1 MSERTVYGFV
11 GKQRDRNVITGVL
24 KAEDLIA
31 IHEIDVWKPGKP
43 IEEQGCQRQP
53 IQSHFRKIGRKLKE
67 DERMWLPTSITLSAN
82 NGDGDASKKH
92 SVKIEIV
99 ESEIPDLVKIIIPK
113 GHTLRVVDGQHR
125 IKGLEYAIRDL
136 KQDEIADFKL
146 PFVLTLTDDR
156 VDEIKTFYDIN
167 STPKRVATD
176 LALQLLNDMNT
187 NEAVRLSKTEK
198 WKLVALNV
206 AMQLNKN
213 PESVWYQNISIGQ
226 SKSGE
231 IASSTSFVASMR
243 PILEISFIKRIW
255 EQKSEDEA
263 GKRIADFV
271 DAYWSALKQ
280 VMPKAFPEAAEE
292 KSKWVIQKTPGIFAW
307 HMVAPLIID
316 EFMIKR
322 EGIKSITPE
331 VIADFV
337 NDYGLMAT
345 STYEEFWKGSNK
357 VEGNVGGYASRAN
370 SQKAFKELAEE
381 IKDDISYNYEET
393 NATDIEF

>member
-1 MSERTVYGFV
+1 MTERTVYGFV
-11 GKQRDRNVITGVL
+11 GNQRDRNVITGVL

-31 IHEIDVWKPGKP
+31 IHEIDIWQAGKP

-53 IQSHFRKIGRKLKE
+53 VQSHFRKIGRKLKE
-67 DERMWLPTSITLSAN
+67 DKKMWLPTSITLSAN
-82 NGDGDASKKH
+82 NGDGDGSKKH
-92 SVKIEIV
+92 SVRIERV
-99 ESEIPDLVKIIIPK
+99 DSTIPDLVKITIPD

-206 AMQLNKN
+206 AMELNKN

-243 PILEISFIKRIW
+243 PILEIPFIKRIW
-255 EQKSEDEA
+255 EQKSEEEA

-271 DAYWSALKQ
+271 DAYWAGLKQ
-280 VMPKAFPEAAEE
+280 VMPKAFPETAEE
-292 KSKWVIQKTPGIFAW
+292 KAKWVIQKTPGIFAW
-307 HMVAPLIID
+307 HMVAPTVID

-322 EGIKSITPE
+322 EGVNSITPE
-331 VIADFV
+331 AIATFV
-337 NDYGLMAT
+337 SQYGLMAT

-357 VEGNVGGYASRAN
+357 GDGTVGGYASRAN

-381 IKDDISYNYEET
+381 IKDDISDNYDEA
-393 NATDIEF
+393 NAADIEF